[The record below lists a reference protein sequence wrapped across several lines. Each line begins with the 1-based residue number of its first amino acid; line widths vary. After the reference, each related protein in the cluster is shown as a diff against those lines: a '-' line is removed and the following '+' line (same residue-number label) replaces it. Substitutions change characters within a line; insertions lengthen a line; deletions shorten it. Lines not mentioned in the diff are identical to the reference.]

1 MPSRSPAHRDLAVCG
16 HGVRAAVVWPRF
28 QAPTMPSPKQTTA
41 ADGPSRPRAPDQAV
55 ILVDLQD
62 FTPSIKRTRPKT
74 GEPSSISGRDRP
86 EHLVVKTVG
95 LADLAWASLLG
106 VPGVRILLPPPAS
119 PLRTMTVGI
128 SSTVGWPQVGRHL
141 ARRRPAGSGSPTRH
155 ERAGFCC
162 GKRIAGPN
170 GDSQKGLFLMRYR
183 WFESISLQRRVSCE
197 PE

>member
-1 MPSRSPAHRDLAVCG
+1 VRNISAAHRMPSRSPAHRDLAVCG

-106 VPGVRILLPPPAS
+106 VPGVRILV
-119 PLRTMTVGI
+119 PLYPSKRLLAGQDCRLVGP
-128 SSTVGWPQVGRHL
+128 G
-141 ARRRPAGSGSPTRH
+141 RPAGSCLRIPVFEH
-155 ERAGFCC
+155 LERTCAPAGRPRRKSRGRLRFE
-162 GKRIAGPN
+162 R
-170 GDSQKGLFLMRYR
+170 QYR
-183 WFESISLQRRVSCE
+183 D
-197 PE
+197 